1 MNFVLANYAYDL
13 SGNFALFF
21 GCIAVVA
28 SLIQMFQI
36 GAMRRQISELEA
48 RLSEFEGNSEVNV
61 TK

>member
-13 SGNFALFF
+13 SGNLALFF
-21 GCIAVVA
+21 GCIALGA

-36 GAMRRQISELEA
+36 GAMRRQIAKLEA
-48 RLSEFEGNSEVNV
+48 RLSDFEGNSEVNV